1 MIHYSTLI
9 TDIAKSIQN
18 GDNDTSLNAIIQSY
32 LDERSMTET
41 VSEWRVANYADLRRW
56 AYPPLADWND
66 VQVKINS
73 GDTDLETE
81 GNAEKAT
88 YINDC
93 LAVKQRFPKT

>member
-1 MIHYSTLI
+1 MATLI
-9 TDIAKSIQN
+9 TNISTSIRN
-18 GDNDTSLNAIIQSY
+18 GDDDTALNAIIQSY
-32 LDERSMTET
+32 LDERAMTET
-41 VSEWRVANYADLRRW
+41 VSEWRVANYSDLRRW

-66 VQVKINS
+66 IQVKLNS

-88 YINDC
+88 YINAC